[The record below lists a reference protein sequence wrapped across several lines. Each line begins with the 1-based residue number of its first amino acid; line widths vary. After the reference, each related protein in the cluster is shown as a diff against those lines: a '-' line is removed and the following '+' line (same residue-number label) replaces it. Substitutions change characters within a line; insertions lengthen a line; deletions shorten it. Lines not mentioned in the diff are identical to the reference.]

1 MKVIIVGAS
10 GTLGKRLVE
19 RVSGRHE
26 IIRASKNGDVKVD
39 ITSSSSIENMYKEIG
54 KFDAL
59 INVAGSG
66 YIGPFETTTEEH
78 FYQGI
83 RSKMMGQIN
92 LVMIGKD
99 YIADKGSFTL
109 TSGILTHDPI
119 PNGTV
124 LSVINNAVNGFVIGA
139 ANELRRGIRL
149 NVVSPALVEDSY
161 ETLGKY
167 FPGHT
172 PVSMEK
178 VTNGYV
184 KSLEGIINGKIIEV
198 YN

>member
-19 RVSGRHE
+19 RLSPKHD
-26 IIRASKNGDVKVD
+26 IIKASKNGDVKVD
-39 ITSSSSIENMYKEIG
+39 ITSRVSIENMYREVG

-66 YIGPFETTTEEH
+66 YMGSFETTTEEN

-92 LVMIGKD
+92 LVMVGKD
-99 YIADKGSFTL
+99 YISDNGSFTL

-124 LSVINNAVNGFVIGA
+124 LSVINHGVNGFVIGA
-139 ANELRRGIRL
+139 SPELKRGVRL
-149 NVVSPALVEDSY
+149 NVVSPGLVEDSY
-161 ETLGKY
+161 EALGKF

-172 PVSMEK
+172 PVEMKK
-178 VTNGYV
+178 VVNAYV
-184 KSLEGIINGKIIEV
+184 KSLEGIIRGQIIEV
-198 YN
+198 FS